1 MKLVPTCRDSLFISK
16 SASRKKFPCHYGSR
30 IKEELCT
37 LTCMAKEATQYFYVA
52 VFGATFGLFGQGVPL
67 PGAPPENIST
77 NGLPTIEGSTN
88 AIPPIISTNILPIV
102 EGGTNAVLT
111 AEEKE
116 LQMLEEA
123 RLKAEEEYNRR
134 VAEARKKW
142 EAATNGLGS
151 YHVIPGKNPFRLTKP
166 EIPKPKPVTVVKTTI
181 TVGVPHLAGISML
194 RNNKRAVLRIN
205 PPEGGAAEYKF
216 IGEGERI
223 WEVEVLKI
231 DPERGI
237 VEVKVKNRTHS
248 LELVPTLQVNVRE
261 LQQALN
267 FELKSTRKLKVDGDF
282 GSNTKNAL
290 MQFQRLNKLPAN
302 GRVDEATRK
311 ALGLSSP
318 ARTTRAPSQ
327 RK

>member
-1 MKLVPTCRDSLFISK
+1 
-16 SASRKKFPCHYGSR
+16 
-30 IKEELCT
+30 
-37 LTCMAKEATQYFYVA
+37 MAKEATQYFYVA

-205 PPEGGAAEYKF
+205 PPRGGAAEYKF
-216 IGEGERI
+216 LAEDEEIDG
-223 WEVEVLKI
+223 VEVLMI

-248 LELVPTLQVNVRE
+248 LELDKTKIVSSKTPVRPSG
-261 LQQALN
+261 ASYRPGSS
-267 FELKSTRKLKVDGDF
+267 ST
-282 GSNTKNAL
+282 SS
-290 MQFQRLNKLPAN
+290 
-302 GRVDEATRK
+302 GRPPS
-311 ALGLSSP
+311 GLSSTSRRP
-318 ARTTRAPSQ
+318 SGSSSRNTSSKGMSDREKKIAEWRKKQEEARKSGGSRTSSRGSSGSSRSSGSGMRSVPS
-327 RK
+327 RNRRGGGR

>member
-223 WEVEVLKI
+223 WEVEVLMI

>member
-1 MKLVPTCRDSLFISK
+1 MKSVPVFLLVC
-16 SASRKKFPCHYGSR
+16 C
-30 IKEELCT
+30 LC
-37 LTCMAKEATQYFYVA
+37 LSVA
-52 VFGATFGLFGQGVPL
+52 GAEPL

-205 PPEGGAAEYKF
+205 PPRGGAAEYKF
-216 IGEGERI
+216 LAEDEEIDG
-223 WEVEVLKI
+223 VEVLMI